1 MCPEQNFDFSSFI
14 SPSVFLFSTSVNT
27 QPAKTK
33 PHILPRLLPSSWSSC
48 FCSSIQNSPKPS
60 HLKITSKSRTRPM
73 TGPPTHLSVTSSPPT
88 SSLLTTLLPRC
99 LHAARPTRRAC
110 FHPCPCL
117 LFLEHPSPRYQSAW
131 PTSSLFAHISPHQ
144 RGHPNIL
151 PKTSQTCHS
160 SSPPLCCPSLSL
172 PDPCCLTLLISVH

>member
-1 MCPEQNFDFSSFI
+1 MPSGGGQLHIHLSSPDPSPEFWTQIDYYLLDISNLRLKVTSNLMCPEQNFDFSSFI

-117 LFLEHPSPRYQSAW
+117 LFLEHPSPRYQSA
-131 PTSSLFAHISPHQ
+131 
-144 RGHPNIL
+144 
-151 PKTSQTCHS
+151 
-160 SSPPLCCPSLSL
+160 
-172 PDPCCLTLLISVH
+172 